1 MEMVL
6 TRKKERAGENPESC
20 PRTQPET
27 NIRDVRATS
36 QTVFTQEQNELFV
49 QQVVQYSQDLESE
62 DLHYHVI
69 GLNEYST
76 EDDMKKAYSK
86 LALQSHPDKNK
97 HLQASSVMRMINE
110 AKGGLEDLLRYNIGI
125 YDNTCEN

>member
-1 MEMVL
+1 MVL
-6 TRKKERAGENPESC
+6 TRKKERAGENPESR